1 MGETELNV
9 PHAGSEEGTADGDAR
24 TRMPVALR
32 VLCIQI
38 PYLSIFLGKSYHFH
52 QIPTQPVIQRLGR
65 CKSCKPARRWKRLS
79 RGVVDTAQG
88 MTTGESVKDLS
99 S

>member
-1 MGETELNV
+1 VGKTELNV
-9 PHAGSEEGTADGDAR
+9 PHAGSEECTADGDAR

-38 PYLSIFLGKSYHFH
+38 PYLSVFLGKSYHFH
-52 QIPTQPVIQRLGR
+52 QIPTQPVIQRR
-65 CKSCKPARRWKRLS
+65 CKSCKPARRWKILS

-88 MTTGESVKDLS
+88 MATGESVKDLS